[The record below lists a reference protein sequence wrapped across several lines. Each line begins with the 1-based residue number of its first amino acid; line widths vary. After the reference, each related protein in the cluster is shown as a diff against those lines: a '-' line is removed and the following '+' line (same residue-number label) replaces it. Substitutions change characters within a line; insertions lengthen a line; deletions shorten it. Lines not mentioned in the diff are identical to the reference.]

1 MQRSKAKGG
10 GVVGAVAGVDAW
22 FLTDYEVG
30 RVAGE
35 DDVMHTFLVGRL
47 RAAAAAAA
55 ASLRKT
61 LCSSLFV

>member
-1 MQRSKAKGG
+1 M
-10 GVVGAVAGVDAW
+10 GAVAGVDAW